1 MKNRGLLWMI
11 VAMVVVFLAGAVS
24 GVFLDRHGLLGRHAA
39 ERRGG
44 PPFPSLEML
53 ARDLSL
59 TAEQQDKIRNIF
71 RDNEQRFAELR
82 TVMHDQLEQFR
93 EHIKNEIES
102 VLTPEQLKKFEA
114 IIQKHVAQRQKDKDI
129 DARRKN
135 TPESPKENK
144 GAQP

>member
-1 MKNRGLLWMI
+1 MKNRGLFWMI
-11 VAMVVVFLAGAVS
+11 AAIVIVFLAGAVS
-24 GVFLDRHGLLGRHAA
+24 GVFLDRHVLPRRHAPD
-39 ERRGG
+39 RRGG

-82 TVMHDQLEQFR
+82 TAMHDQLEQFR
-93 EHIKNEIES
+93 VHIKNEIES

-114 IIQKHVAQRQKDKDI
+114 IIQKHIEQRQKEI

-135 TPESPKENK
+135 TPDSPKENK

>member
-1 MKNRGLLWMI
+1 MKNRGLFWMI
-11 VAMVVVFLAGAVS
+11 AAIVVVFLAGAVS
-24 GVFLDRHGLLGRHAA
+24 GVFLNRHGLLRHHDS

-59 TAEQQDKIRNIF
+59 TAEQQGKIRNIF

-82 TVMHDQLEQFR
+82 TAMHDQLEQFR
-93 EHIKNEIES
+93 VHIKNEIES
-102 VLTPEQLKKFEA
+102 VLTPDQLKKFEA
-114 IIQKHVAQRQKDKDI
+114 IIQKHVEQRQKEN

-135 TPESPKENK
+135 TPDSPRENK